1 MSMLNKLGH
10 YIFKRICK
18 DQHRLRKKQAMNM
31 YGMYVRPKDIQR
43 YINDYLE
50 YGYDYTGDDNIA
62 ADDKVEHYLE
72 EFFAQESLLMYDIFE
87 SKFFF

>member
-18 DQHRLRKKQAMNM
+18 DQERLRKKQSMNM

-43 YINDYLE
+43 YVNDYLE
-50 YGYDYTGDDNIA
+50 YGYDYTGDDNIS

-72 EFFAQESLLMYDIFE
+72 EFFEPTIDKYWDEPEGEES
-87 SKFFF
+87 